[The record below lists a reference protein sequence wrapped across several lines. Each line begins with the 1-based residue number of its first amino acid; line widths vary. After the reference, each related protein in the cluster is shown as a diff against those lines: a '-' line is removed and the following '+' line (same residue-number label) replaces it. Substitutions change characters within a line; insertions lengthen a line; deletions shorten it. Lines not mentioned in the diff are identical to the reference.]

1 MPFGSL
7 GPFANAVSQA
17 EREGA
22 GVSAFAMNPATAL
35 MLETMKEVDGSRK
48 ALLGQDPTEPGI
60 RRILGVPVV
69 VSPAIA
75 ERVVWC
81 YDRTR
86 VVSVVREDVDLA
98 VDESVFFTSHR
109 VAVRAVMRVGFP
121 HTTSVVRITAA
132 AV

>member
-1 MPFGSL
+1 M
-7 GPFANAVSQA
+7 SQA
-17 EREGA
+17 ETEGA
-22 GVSAFAMNPATAL
+22 AVSTFAMNPATAL
-35 MLETMKEVDGSRK
+35 MLATLKEADGSRK
-48 ALLGQDPTEPGI
+48 ALLGQDPTEPGV

-69 VSPAIA
+69 VSPTIA

-81 YDRTR
+81 YDRSR
-86 VVSVVREDVDLA
+86 VVSVVREDVELA

-109 VAVRAVMRVGFP
+109 VAVRAVMRIGFGFP